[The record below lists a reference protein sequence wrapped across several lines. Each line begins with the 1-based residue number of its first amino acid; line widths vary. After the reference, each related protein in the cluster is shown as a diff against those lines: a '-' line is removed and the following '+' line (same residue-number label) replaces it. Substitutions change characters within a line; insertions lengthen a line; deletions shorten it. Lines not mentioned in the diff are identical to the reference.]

1 LLLQNCDILQPI
13 LQLSLLYLWQHV
25 LKIILHTVGCIC
37 PKKCDP
43 FCFATASLQ
52 LQHQT
57 ISWPKYSH
65 VDITKI
71 LLKAITLTMGL
82 SIATTNCASAI
93 LVFLQTNF
101 EPNHSMMLLKSPKKL
116 CTIIWKSF
124 SSLFSESF
132 QIQDSTSSRYRAPIQ
147 WEEREK
153 ETIPEKKSLKKVFLP
168 QISTE
173 SRYFWVDFKEQR
185 WETEKGNT

>member
-1 LLLQNCDILQPI
+1 VTACPEDHPPHCWLHLPKKMWSFLLCNCITPAPTSDHFLTKV
-13 LQLSLLYLWQHV
+13 LSCWHHKNLVESNYLNHGFEHCDHQLCERDPSLLAN
-25 LKIILHTVGCIC
+25 KFRTE
-37 PKKCDP
+37 
-43 FCFATASLQ
+43 SLNDVAQ
-52 LQHQT
+52 
-57 ISWPKYSH
+57 
-65 VDITKI
+65 ITK
-71 LLKAITLTMGL
+71 
-82 SIATTNCASAI
+82 
-93 LVFLQTNF
+93 
-101 EPNHSMMLLKSPKKL
+101 KKL

-132 QIQDSTSSRYRAPIQ
+132 QIQDSTSSRYRAPMP